1 MPILHQQQDSGNC
14 YKVRL
19 ILAHTRIP
27 FRIRDISSTTRA
39 PGFLAL
45 NPAGKVPL
53 LEYEDGRTLAESNA
67 ILLHI
72 AATAGS
78 PLLPAEPW
86 MLAKTHQWLF
96 FEQYSHEPAIAVRR
110 SLLVYPERRAEA
122 TTSRMKRL
130 LEQGEAALAVME
142 QRLAHAEWLAGGAP
156 TLADL
161 SLFAY
166 THLAPE
172 GGYDLRKFPAV
183 TRWLTRIAAL
193 PGHVDI
199 HWRPPG
205 LS

>member
-19 ILAHTRIP
+19 ILAHTRIL
-27 FRIRDISSTTRA
+27 FRIRDISSTSRAIRA

-78 PLLPAEPW
+78 PFLPAEPW

-96 FEQYSHEPAIAVRR
+96 FEQYPHEPAIAVRR
-110 SLLVYPERRAEA
+110 SLLVYPERRAHA
-122 TTSRMKRL
+122 GRL
-130 LEQGEAALAVME
+130 V
-142 QRLAHAEWLAGGAP
+142 AP
-156 TLADL
+156 I
-161 SLFAY
+161 SP
-166 THLAPE
+166 PE